1 MIKTALCTKGKVEI
15 KKGIAKAK
23 NGKNTFVWVYAS
35 EPTQAELEEIEKQ
48 FSVKKEVFQRYSHET
63 KSKKYSTNPLA
74 FVMVDYYVEKE
85 RIESSRLLFV
95 LKENALITIVPK
107 KSGYYDYLFER
118 VLEAL
123 RVRKEKATITWLLYD
138 FLEED
143 IEDNY
148 EVLQKTE
155 EMISKFEETVI
166 DANIQSSAKDIV
178 RFKRELFK
186 MMRRFWASAK
196 IVFLMRKGLT
206 PVKVDKE
213 AMTLLDDVYD
223 TLIHQ
228 LDIMSA
234 QHEMLTDV
242 LTIYSTKI
250 SNEISKRV
258 RKLTYITLVLTGL
271 TAVLSVP
278 NTVATIFGIPYFP
291 RELGVGEGVAWELI
305 LGLLIISTL
314 ASSYLLYRYWQKQGL
329 TEESK

>member
-1 MIKTALCTKGKVEI
+1 MIKTAVCQNGKVDI
-15 KKGIAKAK
+15 KKGIANCK
-23 NGKNTFVWVYAS
+23 NGKNSFVWVYAPDPS
-35 EPTQAELEEIEKQ
+35 QAELAEIEKKFNIQ
-48 FSVKKEVFQRYSHET
+48 KEVFQRYSHET
-63 KSKKYSTNPLA
+63 KSKKYSSNPLA

-85 RIESSRLLFV
+85 QIQNSRLLFI

-107 KSGYYDYLFER
+107 KSEYYDYLFER

-123 RVRKEKATITWLLYD
+123 RLRKEKATITWLLYD

-166 DANIQSSAKDIV
+166 DANTQGSAKEIV

-186 MMRRFWASAK
+186 MRRRFWASAK

-206 PVKVDKE
+206 PVKIDQD
-213 AMTLLDDVYD
+213 AAILLDDVYD

-228 LDIMSA
+228 LDIMST

-258 RKLTYITLVLTGL
+258 KKLTYITLVLTGIG
-271 TAVLSVP
+271 AVLTVP
-278 NTVATIFGIPYFP
+278 NTIATIFGIPYFP
-291 RELGVGEGVAWELI
+291 RELGEGIAWEYI
-305 LGLLIISTL
+305 LALLGISTIIST
-314 ASSYLLYRYWQKQGL
+314 YFLYRYWQKQGL
-329 TEESK
+329 TEESKE